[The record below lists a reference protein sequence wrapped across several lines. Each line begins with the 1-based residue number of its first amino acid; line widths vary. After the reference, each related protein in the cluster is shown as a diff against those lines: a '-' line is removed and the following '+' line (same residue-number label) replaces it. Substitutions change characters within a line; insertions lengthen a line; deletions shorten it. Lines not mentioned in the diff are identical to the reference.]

1 MDNILELEVILDF
14 MQSDLQML
22 RVRRKGLDIQ
32 SQLGLVR
39 EIAFM
44 EEVNIKQ
51 SLLMGRD
58 VGCLKRGWNIPR
70 V

>member
-39 EIAFM
+39 EIAFK